1 MYTKAVAEQLSFKEL
16 AAIFAGLTA
25 PVIAQ
30 ATPEA
35 DLPACRFTR
44 ISNGDGQNGQI
55 RSICD
60 QCYTAAAISIEVEI
74 LEKGEREYV
83 CVSVKYPS

>member
-44 ISNGDGQNGQI
+44 ISNGDGQI